1 MFGKSLKNVKK
12 ILKVFL
18 LDKNAKMGYN
28 NLRPIRKFGKER
40 AMNEYMTR
48 QRRLLYDF
56 LAQRA
61 DRRFTAREAA
71 DALSDEISRSA
82 VYRNLAALEREGLI
96 TRSVP
101 DGSREIYY
109 QYLRCGDCRERIHL
123 TCTSCGGSFHMEEA
137 HAERLLKTLSEE
149 MGFRLNK
156 TKTVLYGVCE
166 ECAETETGE
175 KE

>member
-1 MFGKSLKNVKK
+1 
-12 ILKVFL
+12 
-18 LDKNAKMGYN
+18 MGYN
-28 NLRPIRKFGKER
+28 NLRIIRKFGKER
-40 AMNEYMTR
+40 TMNEYMTR

-166 ECAETETGE
+166 DCAETKE